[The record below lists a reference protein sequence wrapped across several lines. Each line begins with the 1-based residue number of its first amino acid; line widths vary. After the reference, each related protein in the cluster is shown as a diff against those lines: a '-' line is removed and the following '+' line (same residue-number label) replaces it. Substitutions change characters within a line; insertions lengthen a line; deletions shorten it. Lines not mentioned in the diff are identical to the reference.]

1 MGASRERFWSFTL
14 VKRTRAR
21 SLGRIRSSTM
31 GGGILEIAIDN
42 WPSSWCVPHEAFVD
56 RWQSPL
62 ELYQN
67 NSMLALPDFA

>member
-1 MGASRERFWSFTL
+1 
-14 VKRTRAR
+14 
-21 SLGRIRSSTM
+21 M